1 MCSGELVSIL
11 VHVSFSYCIND
22 TSFRFFFLGFAL
34 LGVRVFGEAEFWFT
48 LAKILALAAFF
59 LCAILIS
66 TGVIGGEKIGFKYYH
81 DPGPFGDSGTIGVFQ
96 VFVFAAL
103 QCSGTEMVGLSAGES
118 NNPSKDVPKAVK
130 NILIWRIIGIFLG
143 GVFFINIV
151 VPWND
156 PNLLHAG
163 SKTASS
169 PFVIAFTRVGI
180 EAGAYVVNAIILV
193 TLFSALNGTLYVGSR
208 TLYGLAQEG
217 AAPRIFLYTTNKG
230 VPIVAIVTINLIGFL
245 SLFNLS
251 SGAGTIY
258 TWIISMIGLAT
269 FITCKYKSP
278 SHK

>member
-1 MCSGELVSIL
+1 M
-11 VHVSFSYCIND
+11 
-22 TSFRFFFLGFAL
+22 
-34 LGVRVFGEAEFWFT
+34 FGETEFWFT
-48 LAKILALAAFF
+48 LAKLLALSAFF
-59 LCAILIS
+59 FCAILIS

-81 DPGPFGDSGTIGVFQ
+81 DPGPFGGSTESVFQ

-103 QCSGTEMVGLSAGES
+103 QYSGTEMVGLSAGES

-143 GVFFINIV
+143 GVFFVNIA

-169 PFVIAFTRVGI
+169 PFVIAFTRAGI
-180 EAGAYVVNAIILV
+180 DAGAHVVNAIILI

-230 VPIVAIVTINLIGFL
+230 VPIVALVTINLIGFL
-245 SLFNLS
+245 SLLNLS

-258 TWIISMIGLAT
+258 AWIVSMIGLAT
-269 FITCKYKSP
+269 FITCKYRFLRINKRLLIN
-278 SHK
+278 

>member
-1 MCSGELVSIL
+1 
-11 VHVSFSYCIND
+11 
-22 TSFRFFFLGFAL
+22 
-34 LGVRVFGEAEFWFT
+34 LGVRVFGETEFWFT
-48 LAKILALAAFF
+48 LAKILALVAFF

-81 DPGPFGDSGTIGVFQ
+81 NPGPFGGSTEGVFKT
-96 VFVFAAL
+96 FVFAAL
-103 QCSGTEMVGLSAGES
+103 QYSGTEMVGLSAGES

-143 GVFFINIV
+143 GVFFVTIV

-169 PFVIAFTRVGI
+169 PFVIAFTRAGI
-180 EAGAYVVNAIILV
+180 DAGAHIVNAVVLV

-208 TLYGLAQEG
+208 TLYGLAKEG

-230 VPIVAIVTINLIGFL
+230 VPIIALVTINLVGFL
-245 SLFNLS
+245 SLLNLS

-258 TWIISMIGLAT
+258 IWIVSMIGLAT
-269 FITCKYKSP
+269 FITCKYRSF

>member
-1 MCSGELVSIL
+1 
-11 VHVSFSYCIND
+11 
-22 TSFRFFFLGFAL
+22 LGFAL
-34 LGVRVFGEAEFWFT
+34 LGVRVFGETEFWFT
-48 LAKILALAAFF
+48 LAKLLALAAFF

-81 DPGPFGDSGTIGVFQ
+81 DPGPFGGSTESVFQ

-103 QCSGTEMVGLSAGES
+103 QYSGTEMVGLSAGES

-143 GVFFINIV
+143 GVFFVNIA

-169 PFVIAFTRVGI
+169 PFVIAFTRAGI
-180 EAGAYVVNAIILV
+180 DAGAHVVNAIILV

-230 VPIVAIVTINLIGFL
+230 VTIVALVTINLIGFL
-245 SLFNLS
+245 SLLNLS

-258 TWIISMIGLAT
+258 AWIVSMIGLAT
-269 FITCKYKSP
+269 FITCKYRFS

>member
-1 MCSGELVSIL
+1 
-11 VHVSFSYCIND
+11 
-22 TSFRFFFLGFAL
+22 LGFAL
-34 LGVRVFGEAEFWFT
+34 LGVRVFGETEFWFT
-48 LAKILALAAFF
+48 LAKLLALAAFF

-81 DPGPFGDSGTIGVFQ
+81 DPGPFGGSTESVFQ

-103 QCSGTEMVGLSAGES
+103 QYSGTEMVGLSAGES

-143 GVFFINIV
+143 GVFFVNIA

-169 PFVIAFTRVGI
+169 PF
-180 EAGAYVVNAIILV
+180 VNAIILV

-230 VPIVAIVTINLIGFL
+230 VPIVALVTINLIGFL
-245 SLFNLS
+245 SLLNLS

-258 TWIISMIGLAT
+258 AWIVSMIGLAT
-269 FITCKYKSP
+269 FITCKYRFSSINKRLLIG
-278 SHK
+278 